1 VPGEP
6 DSPSAQ
12 PRLRI
17 VLAGLVAVALVVGLW
32 AAFTRG
38 TTPSTTT
45 ITTGPAS
52 TTSTGAPSTTVEP
65 VTTASTLPSVSST
78 SLTAPAQTDYDVIVV
93 GDGMGGAT
101 AATVAARLG
110 ADTLLLSPIGYFGG
124 QAGAAG
130 VSTMD
135 EGGNRYVLRRSGIY
149 KELVQYVQFRY
160 GSGNAGEC
168 YFIEDPLCPEPLLVD
183 EFFRYV
189 LGTDGVD
196 IAPSGA
202 ITDIIQEGNTVTGVI
217 AGGTEYHAQVVI
229 DATEFSDLY
238 PLVEG
243 LEYEVGD
250 PSGCV
255 QDTTW
260 LAIRSWYQ
268 GGTPAAFVPP
278 QDAMQQLYDLYGT
291 ESDRWLD
298 HFRNKV
304 AGSGSRPEG
313 SGPGILPWD
322 VATET
327 AYRALADS
335 RRIELELFPETPDI
349 TRTGVNYANDSVL
362 SSGAIE
368 DLTTRE
374 QEFRKALHIT
384 YAYLWYL
391 RWELGVTDWGVSNDM
406 QFSRGS
412 RLLWDDLIPDD
423 IEANLPPYPYVR
435 EGRRLIGVYNL
446 GPSDLADSV
455 RERHRFDDA
464 VMLGGYFSD
473 FHGCIAADG
482 SGYGLFEVPMDVFI
496 PETIDGFLPGIARAA
511 GVSRVGAAALR
522 TQPEEMW
529 GGQVV
534 GTIAGLAAIN
544 DIQPRQVSVD
554 QVQDRLFE
562 TGLVFFLPSG

>member
-1 VPGEP
+1 M
-6 DSPSAQ
+6 
-12 PRLRI
+12 
-17 VLAGLVAVALVVGLW
+17 VLIGIGALAVIIGVW
-32 AAFTRG
+32 AVCTRG
-38 TTPSTTT
+38 TPGT
-45 ITTGPAS
+45 
-52 TTSTGAPSTTVEP
+52 TTSTTLLVTTTSTEISPATSLVAT
-65 VTTASTLPSVSST
+65 TTASTLPPVST
-78 SLTAPAQTDYDVIVV
+78 TLTTPPQTDYDVIVV

-101 AATVAARLG
+101 AATVSARLG

-149 KELVQYVQFRY
+149 GELVDYVNFRY
-160 GSGNAGEC
+160 GPGNAGKC
-168 YFIEDPLCPEPLLVD
+168 YFLEDPLCPEPLVVD

-189 LGTDGVD
+189 LGIDGVD
-196 IAPSGA
+196 IGPTGQVS
-202 ITDIIQEGNTVTGVI
+202 DVLQDGNKVTGVI
-217 AGGTEYHAQVVI
+217 ADGIEYHAQVVI

-238 PLVEG
+238 PLIDG
-243 LEYEVGD
+243 LDYEVGD
-250 PSGCV
+250 ASGCV

-260 LAIRSWYQ
+260 VAIRSWYQ
-268 GGTPAAFVPP
+268 GGTVPTVLVPP
-278 QDAMQQLYDLYGT
+278 QDAISQLYDIYGT
-291 ESDRWLD
+291 ESDRWLER
-298 HFRNKV
+298 FRGKV
-304 AGSGSRPEG
+304 VANTSRPEG

-335 RRIELELFPETPDI
+335 RRNELELLPETPLI
-349 TRTGVNYANDSVL
+349 TRTGVNYANDLAL
-362 SSGAIE
+362 SSRAIE
-368 DLTTRE
+368 DMATRE

-406 QFSRGS
+406 QFSGGA

-435 EGRRLIGVYNL
+435 EGRRLIASYNL
-446 GPSDLADSV
+446 GPADLADSV
-455 RERHRFDDA
+455 REKHRFDDA

-473 FHGCIAADG
+473 FHGCIAPDG

-496 PETIDGFLPGIARAA
+496 PQTIDGFLPGIARAA
-511 GVSRVGAAALR
+511 GVSRVAAASLR

-544 DIQPRQVSVD
+544 DIQPRQVSVE

-562 TGLVFFLPSG
+562 TGLVFFLPG